1 MHDTREKSSRDSKDL
16 DHRSNCSSSESPV
29 PNAQDQ
35 DGGIIQSA
43 KSATDPVYPP
53 AKEVFL
59 VMSSIFVTLFLVAL
73 DRTII
78 ATAIPKI
85 TDDFDSLSDIG
96 WYGSA
101 FMLTSSCFQLLL
113 GRLYTFYTPKYVFM
127 TLIGVFEIGSA
138 ICGAAPNSIAFIV
151 GRAIA
156 GIGSAGL
163 TAGAVILMVNVVP
176 LAKRP
181 VYQGAFRAV
190 FGIASVIG
198 PLLGGAFTTK
208 VSWRWCFYI
217 NLPIGALVFL
227 ILVFLLKPNEAS
239 ASQLTLRAQLTQLDL
254 LGEFFLLPRIV
265 CLLLAL
271 QWGGSTYA
279 WSDARIIA
287 LLALF
292 GVLLLLFIAVQIR
305 NPEFGTIPA
314 RIIRNRSIAGATWFI
329 FCVSSVMM
337 LEIYYLPIYFQ
348 AIKNA
353 SAIDSGIDLL
363 PFILALVVGVLGAGF
378 LTAKCGYY
386 TPMMYAS
393 ALLLPIAAG
402 LITTFTVSTSR
413 AVWIGYQVFVGFA
426 LGIGMQQPY
435 IAAQTVLAKR
445 DVATGVSLIL
455 FSQMLGSA
463 IFVSVG
469 QNILDS
475 KLVAGLTAL
484 IPGLDPAVI
493 VNAGATDI
501 RSVVSE
507 VDLEAVL
514 KVYNRPLRGCF
525 VVALVISCLACL
537 GAGAMDWR
545 SVKSKQGPAGPEKAA
560 AEEKAKYDKV
570 ERAGV

>member
-1 MHDTREKSSRDSKDL
+1 M
-16 DHRSNCSSSESPV
+16 
-29 PNAQDQ
+29 
-35 DGGIIQSA
+35 
-43 KSATDPVYPP
+43 
-53 AKEVFL
+53 
-59 VMSSIFVTLFLVAL
+59 
-73 DRTII
+73 
-78 ATAIPKI
+78 
-85 TDDFDSLSDIG
+85 
-96 WYGSA
+96 
-101 FMLTSSCFQLLL
+101 
-113 GRLYTFYTPKYVFM
+113 
-127 TLIGVFEIGSA
+127 
-138 ICGAAPNSIAFIV
+138 
-151 GRAIA
+151 
-156 GIGSAGL
+156 
-163 TAGAVILMVNVVP
+163 
-176 LAKRP
+176 
-181 VYQGAFRAV
+181 
-190 FGIASVIG
+190 IG

-227 ILVFLLKPNEAS
+227 IVVFLLRPTEAS
-239 ASQLTLRAQLTQLDL
+239 APQLRLRAQLAQLDL
-254 LGEFFLLPRIV
+254 PGELFLLPCIV

-271 QWGGSTYA
+271 QWGGSTYV

-287 LLALF
+287 LLTIF
-292 GVLLLLFIAVQIR
+292 GVLLVLFIAVQIR
-305 NPEFGTIPA
+305 NPEFATIPA
-314 RIIRNRSIAGATWFI
+314 RIIHNRSIAGATWFI

-337 LEIYYLPIYFQ
+337 LQIYYLPIYFQ
-348 AIKNA
+348 AIKDA

-402 LITTFTVSTSR
+402 LITTFTISTSR

-426 LGIGMQQPY
+426 LGIGMQQPA

-455 FSQMLGSA
+455 FSQMLGGA

-501 RSVVSE
+501 RSVVPE

-514 KVYNRPLRGCF
+514 KVYNRALRGCF
-525 VVALVISCLACL
+525 VVALVITCLACL
-537 GAGAMDWR
+537 GAGAMEWR
-545 SVKSKQGPAGPEKAA
+545 SVKREQAPAGPEKAA
-560 AEEKAKYDKV
+560 DEEKAKHDKV